1 MSEELNGAAP
11 AAAES
16 TPAPEA
22 VAEAPQQDTS
32 SSLADELSAVWDDVH
47 EREKG
52 PDRAAD
58 GKFAKRNHVADAL
71 APEAEEP
78 APETQDQSP
87 DEGQAEPLKAA
98 AIEPPTSWS
107 GEMKAKFAALPP
119 DAQEYIAQRERDA
132 HARITQLGQQAKT
145 FEPLSKVL
153 EQHRDL
159 FEAKGLAPD
168 DGINRLLTVQRA
180 LESDPHAT
188 IQRLAQMYGVTL
200 PTGEPGSES
209 TQVSFLQQRIA
220 QLEGQIRETREK
232 VVSREQKEVET
243 QRQTIVSAVDEF
255 AKSKAD
261 YDILEPYIEEAVR
274 LIRMKEPNAPVKDV
288 LEQAYEKAV
297 WLHPDTRAKRIAD
310 EAAKR
315 AEEDRKAA
323 EKASRVA
330 KLNVKTSASAKQASR
345 GLDSPDYWSSL
356 YDSVAQKA
364 G

>member
-11 AAAES
+11 TVADS

-78 APETQDQSP
+78 ASETQDQSP
-87 DEGQAEPLKAA
+87 DEGQAEPLKA

-132 HARITQLGQQAKT
+132 HARITQLGQQAKA
-145 FEPLSKVL
+145 FEPLNKVL
-153 EQHRDL
+153 EQHQDL
-159 FEAKGLAPD
+159 FASKGLTPD

-200 PTGEPGSES
+200 PTGEPGSENP
-209 TQVSFLQQRIA
+209 QVSILQNRIA

-232 VVSREQKEVET
+232 VVSREQREIET

-255 AKSKAD
+255 AKSKPD

-274 LIRMKEPNAPVKDV
+274 LIRMKEPNTPVKDV

-297 WLHPDTRAKRIAD
+297 WLHPDTRAKRIAEEAEKRAG
-310 EAAKR
+310 EAAKKV
-315 AEEDRKAA
+315 AE
-323 EKASRVA
+323 ASKVA

-356 YDSVAQKA
+356 YDQAAQKA